1 MAPRTPSCIVIG
13 SGLAGLTAALRLIER
28 GWNVEV
34 FEAFD
39 FFGGRVYT
47 HHFKQAPK
55 LNCELGGE
63 WIGQHHDRMHAL
75 CGRFKLKTQPHRYS
89 FAFPVGAHTGA
100 VPFFRA
106 GTSPFRPKAEKALIK
121 FLNDFK
127 GYDDCKQNELD
138 RYDWWS
144 WLKVKVGFDET
155 ELLQRDL
162 MDSTDFGET
171 TRLTSA
177 LVAAGEYAYSN
188 GFDEMD
194 MKIVGGNH
202 RLPEAMKKHI
212 LGSGRAKFHSGKK
225 VTRVVQKNLR
235 VSVTADSLTLQAGGS
250 PRWRKPSLTRD
261 ADFCICAIPAR
272 ALNSIDWQ
280 PALPDEHAE
289 AADQLQYCRI
299 VKTTVLYQ
307 TRFWEKCKFKPQG
320 GGYSWFT
327 DGVSD
332 FCFDATQ
339 GQRDDERGIICS
351 YAVGDKA
358 DDLAHE
364 PLDKLQG
371 WITEDIEDACGLNR
385 GTGVAID
392 IHRQPWQLNPFSQG
406 AYAYYRSGQWL
417 ALRPLLRKS
426 HLRVHFAGE
435 HLDEEWQGFMEGAVR
450 TGEDAA
456 SRI

>member
-1 MAPRTPSCIVIG
+1 MAPRTPSCIIIG
-13 SGLAGLTAALRLIER
+13 SGLAGLSAALQLIDR
-28 GWNVEV
+28 GWNVEI

-47 HHFKQAPK
+47 HHFQQAPN
-55 LNCELGGE
+55 LNCELGAE
-63 WIGQHHDRMHAL
+63 WIGSDHDHMHAL
-75 CGRFKLKTQPHRYS
+75 CKRFKLRTQMHRYA
-89 FAFPVGAHTGA
+89 FAFPIGAHAGA

-106 GTSPFRPKAEKALIK
+106 GSSPFRPKADKALAK
-121 FLNDFK
+121 FLAAFK
-127 GYDDCKQNELD
+127 NYSDCQQNEVD
-138 RYDWWS
+138 RYDWWT
-144 WLKVKVGFDET
+144 WLKVKLGFDES

-171 TRLTSA
+171 IRLTSA
-177 LVAAGEYAYSN
+177 LVAAGEYAFSN
-188 GFDEMD
+188 QFDEMD
-194 MKIVGGNH
+194 RKIVGGNH

-212 LGSGRAKFHSGKK
+212 LGSGRGKFHSGKK

-235 VSVTADSLTLQAGGS
+235 VSVTADSLARYANGGAH
-250 PRWRKPSLTRD
+250 WGKPSLTRD

-280 PALPDEHAE
+280 PALLDDHAA

-307 TRFWEKCKFKPQG
+307 ARFWEKCKFKPQG

-339 GQRDDERGIICS
+339 TQHDDERGIICS

-358 DDLAHE
+358 DDLANA
-364 PLDKLQG
+364 PLGKLQG
-371 WITEDIEDACGLNR
+371 WITQDIEDACGLKR
-385 GTGVAID
+385 GTGVPID
-392 IHRQPWQLNPFSQG
+392 IQRQPWQRNPFSQG

-417 ALRPLLRKS
+417 TLQPLLKKS
-426 HLRVHFAGE
+426 HIRVHFAGE
-435 HLDEEWQGFMEGAVR
+435 HLDENWQGFMEGAVR
-450 TGEDAA
+450 SGEDAA